1 MGKARLDRTDAMLAL
16 LVIIWGTAFPG
27 VKALLRV
34 LDPYQLTWYRYA
46 PFPLLYGAFLLA
58 RRRAVFRTV
67 TGRDWIAM
75 GALGFVGVIG
85 YHFSLNWG
93 LHGSSDGVD
102 VTAATGAILIAT
114 TPLWTL
120 IISIAT
126 RRERW
131 HGATALGSFV
141 AFLGVAVVV
150 FLGKG
155 HVEFTAAKKTLVI
168 LLAPLSWALYSI
180 YTKPLVQKYGGLF
193 VTGVSLS
200 LGTFTLLPLAATY
213 GLQPLRALDAG
224 QWAWLAFLALLST
237 ALGYAM
243 WNQAL
248 KTRSASAVSAYIY
261 FNPVVATVVGVA
273 FLGESVTPFFLL
285 GSALVLG
292 GVILVN
298 RARQAAAAIA
308 PDPVPTVAATSR
320 STTPSA
326 TPTPAPPAST
336 EKP

>member
-1 MGKARLDRTDAMLAL
+1 VGRLRLDRTDAMLSL

-27 VKALLRV
+27 VKALLQV

-46 PFPLLYGAFLLA
+46 PFPLLYGAFLLT
-58 RRRAVFRTV
+58 RRSEAFAKV

-75 GALGFVGVIG
+75 LLLGTVGVIG
-85 YHFSLNWG
+85 YHFPLNWG
-93 LHGSSDGVD
+93 LHDTSDGVA
-102 VTAATGAILIAT
+102 VTAATGAILVAT

-120 IISIAT
+120 FISIVT
-126 RRERW
+126 GKERW
-131 HGATALGSFV
+131 HGATAVGSLV

-155 HVEFTAAKKTLVI
+155 RVEFTAAGKTLII
-168 LLAPLSWALYSI
+168 LLAPLSWAVYSI
-180 YTKPLVQKYGGLF
+180 YSKPLIQKYGGLF
-193 VTGVSLS
+193 VTGTTLS
-200 LGTFTLLPLAATY
+200 LGTFTLLPLAFSY
-213 GLQPLRALDAG
+213 GVAPLRALSLGD
-224 QWAWLAFLALLST
+224 WVWLAFLALLST

-248 KTRSASAVSAYIY
+248 KLRSASSVSAYVY
-261 FNPVVATVVGVA
+261 FNPVVATLVGVL
-273 FLGESVTPFFLL
+273 FLHETVTPFFLF

-298 RARQAAAAIA
+298 RARQAAAAVA
-308 PDPVPTVAATSR
+308 TDPVPLVAAR
-320 STTPSA
+320 
-326 TPTPAPPAST
+326 PTAPT